1 MNTPVDS
8 LEPTV
13 ARDAQEQAARL
24 VQDAFAEIFR
34 HTLES
39 PQDERVAAVLKVSGQ
54 LAEWAAMADSDG
66 SAARRA
72 LLLAGLDQWG
82 LAWSQAFGP
91 AGTAGITALVG
102 TLRDTMDVA
111 QEGRCQAWFE
121 RLNDEERCGFAFKVE
136 LRRGVHL
143 ALWHTMIAST
153 ERDEAIAVLRTLGGM
168 MLGLIRLMPES
179 GWRLVADAL
188 AHIQLRC
195 LSHGLATE
203 GLAQETTQELFAA
216 LSRDLPKDER
226 DRIMAHA
233 NQAVIAWQRAARTQ
247 H

>member
-1 MNTPVDS
+1 MNTPFDA
-8 LEPTV
+8 LETTV

-24 VQDAFAEIFR
+24 VQDAFVQIFR

-39 PQDERVAAVLKVSGQ
+39 AQQERAAAVVTICAQ
-54 LAEWAAMADSDG
+54 LTEWAAMADAEG
-66 SAARRA
+66 AAARKA

-91 AGTAGITALVG
+91 ACMLGITALVG
-102 TLRDTMDVA
+102 ALRDTMDVA
-111 QEGRCQAWFE
+111 QEGRCQHWFA
-121 RLNDEERCGFAFKVE
+121 RLNDEEGCGFAFKVE
-136 LRRGVHL
+136 LRRGIHL
-143 ALWHTMIAST
+143 ALWHAMIASG
-153 ERDEAIAVLRTLGGM
+153 ERDEAFAVLRTLGG
-168 MLGLIRLMPES
+168 LMVALTRQMPAD

-203 GLAQETTQELFAA
+203 GIAQETTQALFSA
-216 LSRDLPKDER
+216 LSQELPKDER

-233 NQAVIAWQRAARTQ
+233 TQAVIAWQRAARNPQ
-247 H
+247 